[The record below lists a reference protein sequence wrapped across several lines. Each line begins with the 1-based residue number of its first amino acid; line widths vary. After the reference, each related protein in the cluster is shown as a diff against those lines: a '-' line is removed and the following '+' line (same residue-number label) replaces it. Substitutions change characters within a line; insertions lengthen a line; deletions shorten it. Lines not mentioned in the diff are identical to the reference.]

1 MNSWTSTRLY
11 SIASVS
17 KEAGF
22 VRCLVINGKYEK
34 AEAEAV
40 VLLQDL
46 VSVLAPA
53 RKVPRSKKGKG
64 TGAEPYLGILA
75 LVEQVQPWILSLD
88 HEAAKWNHVM
98 VVKPLYRCAAFL
110 TRECRSFDHDLFS
123 SFCLTMLRECA
134 MCSFNQLTIQEHLK
148 LKVQSLMCMRYTAYT
163 GSASFFCFL
172 HLLELLTHQSSSC
185 SSTCGIDSR

>member
-110 TRECRSFDHDLFS
+110 TRESRTFEAQGAKSNVHEIHSLYWKCIFFLFS
-123 SFCLTMLRECA
+123 TSPGA
-134 MCSFNQLTIQEHLK
+134 AN
-148 LKVQSLMCMRYTAYT
+148 
-163 GSASFFCFL
+163 
-172 HLLELLTHQSSSC
+172 SSKF
-185 SSTCGIDSR
+185 IMFVNLWN